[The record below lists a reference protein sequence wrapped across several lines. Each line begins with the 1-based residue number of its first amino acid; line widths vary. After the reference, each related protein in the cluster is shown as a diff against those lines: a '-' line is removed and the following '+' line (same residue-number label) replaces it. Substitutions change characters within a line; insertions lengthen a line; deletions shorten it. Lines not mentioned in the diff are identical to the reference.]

1 VVSVF
6 FKPKLQIYEHIFN
19 WRANLG
25 VFSVVFSN
33 KIIVSLRLKTYKQI
47 HKKMGK
53 QLTVALV
60 AHDNRK
66 ADMVEWA
73 LHNAELLS
81 KHKLVCT
88 GTTGG
93 LILKALREKNIDADI
108 TCMNSGPMGG
118 DAEIAALVVRNQINL
133 AIFLIDDLN
142 AQPHEAD
149 IQMLLRQCR
158 VHNVPI
164 ACNRYSADL
173 MITSTLW
180 DKDDYVPSMPRYV
193 KFQR

>member
-1 VVSVF
+1 M
-6 FKPKLQIYEHIFN
+6 K
-19 WRANLG
+19 
-25 VFSVVFSN
+25 
-33 KIIVSLRLKTYKQI
+33 
-47 HKKMGK
+47 K
-53 QLTVALV
+53 QLTIALV

-73 LHNAELLS
+73 VHNADMLS
-81 KHKLVCT
+81 IHKLVCT
-88 GTTGG
+88 GTTGSM
-93 LILKALREKNIDADI
+93 IRKAFKEKGIEADI
-108 TCMNSGPMGG
+108 TCMNSGPLGG
-118 DAEIAALVVRNQINL
+118 DAEIAAKVVRKEVNL
-133 AIFLIDDLN
+133 AVFLIDDLN

-180 DKDDYVPSMPRYV
+180 DNDDYVPTEPKYV
-193 KFQR
+193 YFKR

>member
-1 VVSVF
+1 MNN
-6 FKPKLQIYEHIFN
+6 IN
-19 WRANLG
+19 
-25 VFSVVFSN
+25 N
-33 KIIVSLRLKTYKQI
+33 KG
-47 HKKMGK
+47 MEK
-53 QLTVALV
+53 QLKIALV
-60 AHDNRK
+60 AHDKRK

-73 LHNAELLS
+73 VFNAEMLS
-81 KHKLVCT
+81 KHKLICT
-88 GTTGG
+88 GTTGS
-93 LILKALREKNIDADI
+93 LIQKAFEEKGVNADI

-118 DAEIAALVVRNQINL
+118 DAEIAALVVRKQINL

-180 DKDDYVPSMPRYV
+180 DKEDYIPSEPRYIM
-193 KFQR
+193 FNR

>member
-1 VVSVF
+1 M
-6 FKPKLQIYEHIFN
+6 
-19 WRANLG
+19 R
-25 VFSVVFSN
+25 
-33 KIIVSLRLKTYKQI
+33 T
-47 HKKMGK
+47 
-53 QLTVALV
+53 LTIALV

-73 LHNAELLS
+73 VHNADFLS
-81 KHKLVCT
+81 HHHLVCT
-88 GTTGG
+88 GTTGAQVQ
-93 LILKALREKNIDADI
+93 KALEERGVPVDM
-108 TCMNSGPMGG
+108 TRMHSGPLGG
-118 DAEIAALVVRNQINL
+118 DAEIAAMVVRKEIDL
-133 AIFLIDDLN
+133 AVFLIDDLN

-180 DKDDYVPSMPRYV
+180 DDDSYCPSEPKYEYFKRE
-193 KFQR
+193 

>member
-1 VVSVF
+1 MS
-6 FKPKLQIYEHIFN
+6 
-19 WRANLG
+19 
-25 VFSVVFSN
+25 
-33 KIIVSLRLKTYKQI
+33 
-47 HKKMGK
+47 K
-53 QLTVALV
+53 QLSIALV

-73 LHNAELLS
+73 LHNADLLS
-81 KHKLVCT
+81 KHKLICT

-93 LILKALREKNIDADI
+93 LIEAALNEKGIDVDI
-108 TCMNSGPMGG
+108 TCMNSGPLGG
-118 DAEIAALVVRNQINL
+118 DAEIAALVVRKQINL

-173 MITSTLW
+173 MITSSLW
-180 DKDDYVPSMPRYV
+180 DNEDYEPSIPRYV
-193 KFQR
+193 KFKR

>member
-1 VVSVF
+1 MNNENS
-6 FKPKLQIYEHIFN
+6 ERMN
-19 WRANLG
+19 
-25 VFSVVFSN
+25 
-33 KIIVSLRLKTYKQI
+33 
-47 HKKMGK
+47 K
-53 QLTVALV
+53 QLTIALV
-60 AHDNRK
+60 AHDRRK

-73 LHNAELLS
+73 VHNAEMLS
-81 KHKLVCT
+81 KHKLICT

-93 LILKALREKNIDADI
+93 LIRQAFDDKGINADV
-108 TCMNSGPMGG
+108 TCMNSGPLGG
-118 DAEIAALVVRNQINL
+118 DAEIAALVVRKQVNL

-180 DKDDYVPSMPRYV
+180 DSEDYEPTEPRYV
-193 KFQR
+193 AFERK